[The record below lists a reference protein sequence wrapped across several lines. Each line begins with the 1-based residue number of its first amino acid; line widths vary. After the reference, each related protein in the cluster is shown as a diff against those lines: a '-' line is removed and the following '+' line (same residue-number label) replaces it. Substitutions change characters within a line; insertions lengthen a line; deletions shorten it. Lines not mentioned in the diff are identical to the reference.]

1 MAWKTDETKRKLREA
16 AIVEFAEHGP
26 MGTTIEQIARRAGV
40 NKERLYAYFGDKE
53 QLFALVL
60 SEELRRLAAAVP
72 LEHIAS
78 PEDVGEYAGAVFDYH
93 RSHPQLIRLLV
104 WEGLHGQPEAANEA
118 ARTEHYRRKIAAFRD
133 AQEAGRIGDEICATD
148 MAFLVIALAG
158 WWYAVPQVTRMMYA
172 DAPAEPETKIA
183 VMRAATRLAVP
194 KPSSG
199 RRHTK
204 AEPRSVSNGSRS

>member
-78 PEDVGEYAGAVFDYH
+78 PEDVGNYAGAVFDYH
-93 RSHPQLIRLLV
+93 RSHPELIRLLV
-104 WEGLHGQPEAANEA
+104 WEGLRGQPEAANEA
-118 ARTEHYRRKIAAFRD
+118 SRTEHYRRKITAFRD
-133 AQEAGRIGDEICATD
+133 AQTAGRISDEICATD

-158 WWYAVPQVTRMMYA
+158 WWHAVPQVTRMMYA
-172 DAPAEPETKIA
+172 DGPAVPDTKIA

-194 KPSSG
+194 KGSDG
-199 RRHTK
+199 FRRGG
-204 AEPRSVSNGSRS
+204 A